1 MLHEHLE
8 VGSLPVRLA
17 RIEKGTLGEETAN
30 MIQRVLSTALLG
42 ASLVF
47 ALTIQAHAGIFPCDQ
62 DGDAGSCPG
71 SDRDTFSV
79 PGPSTLVLLASGL
92 GVLGWTL
99 RRRG

>member
-1 MLHEHLE
+1 
-8 VGSLPVRLA
+8 
-17 RIEKGTLGEETAN
+17 

-42 ASLVF
+42 ARLAF
-47 ALTIQAHAGIFPCDQ
+47 ALTTQAHAGLPPCPDADRCDFDQ
-62 DGDAGSCPG
+62 D
-71 SDRDTFSV
+71 TVTV

>member
-1 MLHEHLE
+1 
-8 VGSLPVRLA
+8 
-17 RIEKGTLGEETAN
+17 

-42 ASLVF
+42 ASLAF
-47 ALTIQAHAGIFPCDQ
+47 ALTIQAHAGVTPCD
-62 DGDAGSCPG
+62 DLDRPCPPG
-71 SDRDTFSV
+71 SDNAVSV

>member
-1 MLHEHLE
+1 
-8 VGSLPVRLA
+8 
-17 RIEKGTLGEETAN
+17 

-42 ASLVF
+42 ASLAF
-47 ALTIQAHAGIFPCDQ
+47 ALTIQAHAGNGPDCAQ
-62 DGDAGSCPG
+62 DGDGGPPCPG
-71 SDRDTFSV
+71 SDRTVSV